1 MTVSDQTKWL
11 CDLAIK
17 RLEGLHKDFDTLNG
31 RAGSIIGYAGLFN
44 TLLLPS
50 WQKIDKSLRPP
61 IGIAWLCL
69 VFLMLVFAY
78 DAYRVMTVYS
88 LPAKRESIEK
98 FNLMDDEEEARLQ
111 FISATVD
118 ASENMSKVNARKAYS
133 LKLSILFFG
142 LQILLS
148 VFVIIVAGSYY

>member
-50 WQKIDKSLRPP
+50 WQKIDKSYRPP

-69 VFLMLVFAY
+69 VLLMLAFAY
-78 DAYRVMTVYS
+78 DAYRVRNVYS
-88 LPAKRESIEK
+88 LPAKRESMDR
-98 FNLMDDEEEARLQ
+98 FNLEDEEKARAE

-118 ASENMSKVNARKAYS
+118 ASEKMSKVNARKSYS

-142 LQILLS
+142 IQIILS
-148 VFVIIVAGSYY
+148 VFVIIFAGIYY

>member
-1 MTVSDQTKWL
+1 MTASDQTKWL

-50 WQKIDKSLRPP
+50 WQKIDKSFRPP

-69 VFLMLVFAY
+69 VLLMLAFAY
-78 DAYRVMTVYS
+78 DAYRVRNVYS
-88 LPAKRESIEK
+88 LPAKRESMDR
-98 FNLMDDEEEARLQ
+98 FNLEDEEKARAE

-118 ASENMSKVNARKAYS
+118 ASEKMSKVNARKSYS

-142 LQILLS
+142 IQIILS
-148 VFVIIVAGSYY
+148 VFVIIFAGIYY